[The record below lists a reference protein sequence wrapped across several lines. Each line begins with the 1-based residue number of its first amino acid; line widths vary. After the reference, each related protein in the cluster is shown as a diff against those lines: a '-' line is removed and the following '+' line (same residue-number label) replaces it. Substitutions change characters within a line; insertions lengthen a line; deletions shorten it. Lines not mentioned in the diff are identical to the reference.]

1 MVHPPADPALL
12 DTAALPACLAC
23 SCLRRR
29 SLAAVVSVITAG
41 LLLLV
46 YGETKFHL
54 VGFLLVM
61 AAAMLAGLRWTI
73 TQVLLQ
79 GTPGSAHGEEGVA
92 RQVACCCCWD
102 GGRRQARQAGRGRP
116 ASFVSG
122 AAQFWFASADAGQPV
137 C

>member
-1 MVHPPADPALL
+1 
-12 DTAALPACLAC
+12 
-23 SCLRRR
+23 
-29 SLAAVVSVITAG
+29 VVSVITAG

-79 GTPGSAHGEEGVA
+79 GTPGSAHGAGVA
-92 RQVACCCCWD
+92 RKGGLLLLPLGWRTGRQTDKRAGGMGCVFSFSGTAVLLCLHAAC
-102 GGRRQARQAGRGRP
+102 
-116 ASFVSG
+116 
-122 AAQFWFASADAGQPV
+122 
-137 C
+137 